1 MTRKTKV
8 LIVDD
13 HPIILNGLKN
23 MFKNLDEITVSDI
36 ASNGK
41 QALKILSE
49 KKIDIV
55 VSDLQMPEMDGFEL
69 ITRIKKR
76 YPYIKVMVLSM
87 HNDIWRIKKLLSLD
101 VSAIL
106 SKSLGELEMK
116 KALNAINNNEKY
128 YDEHTKA
135 VIVDLV
141 TNGDTNSMD
150 PSRSILTDR
159 EIQIIQFIYE
169 GLTTKEIAERMNKS
183 RNTIETHRKNMF
195 FKCGVKNIAGLI
207 KYGIKK
213 GYILPD

>member
-1 MTRKTKV
+1 MLKKTKI

-23 MFKNLDEITVSDI
+23 MFKNLEEVTVVGV
-36 ASNGK
+36 ASNGIK
-41 QALKILSE
+41 ALKILSE
-49 KKIDIV
+49 KKVDVV

-69 ITRIKKR
+69 ITELKKN
-76 YPYIKVMVLSM
+76 YPYVKVIVLSM
-87 HNDIWRIKKLLSLD
+87 HNDIWRIKKLLSMD

-106 SKSLGELEMK
+106 SKSLGENEMK
-116 KALNAINNNEKY
+116 KALEAINNSEKY
-128 YDEHTKA
+128 YDEHTKT
-135 VIVDLV
+135 VIIDIV
-141 TNGDTNSMD
+141 TNGDNKSSDPNS
-150 PSRSILTDR
+150 STLTDR

-169 GLTTKEIAERMNKS
+169 GLTTKEIAEHMNKS

-213 GYILPD
+213 GYILPE

>member
-1 MTRKTKV
+1 MNKKTKI

-23 MFKNLDEITVSDI
+23 MFKNLEEVSVVGV
-36 ASNGK
+36 ASNGNE
-41 QALKILSE
+41 ALKILLD
-49 KKIDIV
+49 KNVDVV

-69 ITRIKKR
+69 ITKLKKT
-76 YPYIKVMVLSM
+76 YPYIKVIVLSM
-87 HNDIWRIKKLLSLD
+87 HNDIWRIKKLLSMD

-106 SKSLGELEMK
+106 SKSLGENEMK
-116 KALNAINNNEKY
+116 KALTAINNNEKY
-128 YDEHTKA
+128 YDEHTKT
-135 VIVDLV
+135 VIIDIV
-141 TNGDTNSMD
+141 TNNDNKSSDPNS
-150 PSRSILTDR
+150 STLTDR
-159 EIQIIQFIYE
+159 EIQIVQFIYE
-169 GLTTKEIAERMNKS
+169 GLTTKEIAEKMNKS